1 MAVFGVFELPAL
13 LVLCFG
19 AIRVTYGQVK
29 SGWPEDKH
37 CDAVTVHLIAETI
50 TKWLTDEYTGQA
62 MIQVMGGREQ
72 EGRRFY
78 HGTVKWN
85 IFCHIDEQEMS
96 QLSAIAA
103 LQMWMRAPKREHNA
117 CDPADAVTPPWWLMR
132 SWREVMQEAAIHH
145 ICHPLRWTRNQGRK

>member
-50 TKWLTDEYTGQA
+50 TKWLTDEYTGQGNDSGHGWERA
-62 MIQVMGGREQ
+62 GGQ
-72 EGRRFY
+72 EILPRYCEVKYFLPYWWARNVTAISNCSPPNVNESSQK
-78 HGTVKWN
+78 GTQCLWSCRC
-85 IFCHIDEQEMS
+85 CHPPMVIDEKLEGG
-96 QLSAIAA
+96 
-103 LQMWMRAPKREHNA
+103 
-117 CDPADAVTPPWWLMR
+117 DAR
-132 SWREVMQEAAIHH
+132 S
-145 ICHPLRWTRNQGRK
+145 CHPSYLPPLKVNKESRT